1 MRRSEPMTRAIEISE
16 VKSRLSPLMNEVSR
30 NEVRIIVEEAGAP
43 IAALVSLADLERLA
57 RFEKQR
63 EQRFAVVDRMRAAF
77 ADVPTEEIER
87 EAARAVA
94 KVRAEMAAERK
105 APAQDR

>member
-1 MRRSEPMTRAIEISE
+1 MRRPEPMTRAIEISE
-16 VKSRLSPLMNEVSR
+16 VKSRLSPLANEVSR
-30 NEVRIIVEEAGAP
+30 NEIRVIVEEAGAP

-63 EQRFAVVDRMRAAF
+63 EQRFAVIDRMRAAF

-87 EAARAVA
+87 EAAKAVA
-94 KVRAEMAAERK
+94 EVRAEMAAEVKVR
-105 APAQDR
+105 DRDR